1 MINENP
7 PSPTLV
13 PLRKFV
19 VEGFVAEGG
28 RAHDELED
36 VKLVVLAMGAARA
49 ETARFAV
56 RKRKAKG
63 CIMVYIFSRCV
74 SGKEGAGWVEKVVPE
89 RRKSVPKRSEGG
101 EKTERQTAMS
111 RSKPS
116 IFYSTPS
123 RGAIAELSSLRI
135 ADLRTPDANGERE
148 VGSTA

>member
-19 VEGFVAEGG
+19 EGFVTEGFVTEG
-28 RAHDELED
+28 AHDELED

-56 RKRKAKG
+56 RKKKAKG

-74 SGKEGAGWVEKVVPE
+74 SGKEGAGWVELVVPE
-89 RRKSVPKRSEGG
+89 RRKSVSKRSEGG
-101 EKTERQTAMS
+101 RKPNGRQ
-111 RSKPS
+111 P
-116 IFYSTPS
+116 
-123 RGAIAELSSLRI
+123 
-135 ADLRTPDANGERE
+135 
-148 VGSTA
+148 